1 MAYFGPQ
8 KRHAEEI
15 EACGAQLLRFDF
27 FHKGIESIT
36 GTYHRSTVR
45 ADVQDIPLQDGALDG
60 VVILHVLE
68 HVQSHQVAAAE
79 LGRVI
84 RPGGHLLVETPCD
97 SSTERHLACSNDKAR
112 AWGGTEDKATNS
124 SLCLQVDHR
133 WALSCKMLASELAA
147 AGFTCTRE
155 AELLSKELVER
166 FGLAMG
172 GGWFNSCV
180 KN

>member
-84 RPGGHLLVETPCD
+84 RPGGT
-97 SSTERHLACSNDKAR
+97 CS
-112 AWGGTEDKATNS
+112 
-124 SLCLQVDHR
+124 
-133 WALSCKMLASELAA
+133 
-147 AGFTCTRE
+147 
-155 AELLSKELVER
+155 
-166 FGLAMG
+166 
-172 GGWFNSCV
+172 
-180 KN
+180 